1 MQGDLIMPQR
11 PVSQVIEQQ
20 EIVAVGPDATVI
32 EAVRLMKE
40 RRIGALMVVQADR
53 LVGILSERD
62 VVFRV
67 VAEERNTQTTRVAD
81 VMTANPETI
90 LPDKPFAHALHI
102 MYEGGFRHVPV
113 VDANGRAVG
122 MVSAR
127 DALELEEHE
136 FEEALK
142 QREHIRV
149 IL

>member
-1 MQGDLIMPQR
+1 MPQR
-11 PVSQVIEQQ
+11 PVSKVIEQQ
-20 EIVAVGPDATVI
+20 EIIAVTPATSII

-40 RRIGALMVVQADR
+40 RHIGALMVVESDR

-67 VAEERNTQTTRVAD
+67 VAEERDAKSTRVAD

-90 LPDKPFAHALHI
+90 RPEKPFGHALHI
-102 MYEGGFRHVPV
+102 MCEGGFRHVPV
-113 VDANGRAVG
+113 VDAQGRAVG

-127 DALELEEHE
+127 DALDLEEQE

>member
-1 MQGDLIMPQR
+1 MTMPQR
-11 PVSQVIEQQ
+11 PVSQVIDRQ
-20 EIVAVGPDATVI
+20 EVFSVAPGASVI
-32 EAVRLMKE
+32 EAVRCMRD
-40 RRIGALMVVQADR
+40 RRIGALMVVENER

-67 VAEERNTQTTRVAD
+67 VADERDAQSTRVAD
-81 VMTANPETI
+81 VMTASPETI
-90 LPDKPFAHALHI
+90 LPDKPFSHALHM

-113 VDANGRAVG
+113 VDAHGRAVG

-127 DALELEEHE
+127 DALDLEERE
-136 FEEALK
+136 FGEALK

>member
-1 MQGDLIMPQR
+1 MPQR

-20 EIVAVGPDATVI
+20 EVVAVARTATVM
-32 EAVRLMKE
+32 EAVHLMKA
-40 RRIGALMVVQADR
+40 RHIGALMVVESDR

-67 VAEERNTQTTRVAD
+67 VAEERDAKTTLVAD

-90 LPDKPFAHALHI
+90 LPEKPFAHALHI

-113 VDANGRAVG
+113 VDGNGRAVG

-127 DALELEEHE
+127 DALDLEEHE

>member
-1 MQGDLIMPQR
+1 MPQR
-11 PVSQVIEQQ
+11 PVSKVIEQQ
-20 EIVAVGPDATVI
+20 EIIAVAPATPII

-40 RRIGALMVVQADR
+40 RHVGALMVVESDR

-67 VAEERNTQTTRVAD
+67 VAEERDAKSTRVAD

-90 LPDKPFAHALHI
+90 RPEKPFGHALH
-102 MYEGGFRHVPV
+102 MMCEGGFRHVPV
-113 VDANGRAVG
+113 VDAQGRAVG

-127 DALELEEHE
+127 DALDLEEKE

>member
-1 MQGDLIMPQR
+1 MPQR
-11 PVSQVIEQQ
+11 PVSKVIEQQ
-20 EIVAVGPDATVI
+20 EIIAVTPATSII

-40 RRIGALMVVQADR
+40 RHIGALMVVESDR

-67 VAEERNTQTTRVAD
+67 VAEERDAKITRVAD

-90 LPDKPFAHALHI
+90 RPEKPFGHALHI
-102 MYEGGFRHVPV
+102 MCEGGFRHVPV
-113 VDANGRAVG
+113 VDAQGRAVG

-127 DALELEEHE
+127 DALDLEEQE

>member
-1 MQGDLIMPQR
+1 MTMPQR
-11 PVSQVIEQQ
+11 PVSQVIDRQ
-20 EIVAVGPDATVI
+20 EVFSVAPGASVI
-32 EAVRLMKE
+32 EAVRCMRD
-40 RRIGALMVVQADR
+40 RRIGALMVVENER

-67 VAEERNTQTTRVAD
+67 VADERDAKSTRVAE
-81 VMTANPETI
+81 VMTTNPQVI
-90 LPDKPFAHALHI
+90 QPDKPFSHALHM

-136 FEEALK
+136 FGEALK

>member
-1 MQGDLIMPQR
+1 MPQR
-11 PVSQVIEQQ
+11 LVSQVIEDQ
-20 EIVAVGPDATVI
+20 EIVTVAPNSSVI
-32 EAVRLMKE
+32 EAVRAMKQ
-40 RRIGALMVVQADR
+40 RRIGALMVVEGSR

-67 VAEERNTQTTRVAD
+67 VADGLDAQSTRVAD
-81 VMTANPETI
+81 VMTRNPVTI
-90 LPDKPFAHALHI
+90 QPDKPFGHALHI

-113 VDANGRAVG
+113 VDADGRAVG

-127 DALELEEHE
+127 DALDLEEHE